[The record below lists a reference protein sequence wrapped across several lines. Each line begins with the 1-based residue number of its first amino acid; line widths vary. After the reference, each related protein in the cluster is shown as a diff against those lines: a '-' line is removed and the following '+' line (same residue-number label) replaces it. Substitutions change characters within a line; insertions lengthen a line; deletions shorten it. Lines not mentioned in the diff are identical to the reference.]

1 MSSKRLRAIRNR
13 DRAKVQAQIQKE
25 AGEPVMDELKNDM
38 AQENSKVE
46 PKLNIQEDLN
56 PVQDPDTLE
65 KNVQDKVEV
74 ESNAALNSAQDLESI
89 MSVSPLEQAKS
100 ALREN
105 PSSPL
110 RDEAQAP
117 VTENAADEEVKTPD
131 LGSAT
136 EDPALS
142 GSGESIQKAPDFT
155 SEKKIMAGDIE
166 DPDKIPVAPSLAD
179 NEVPN
184 CPGAILMHA
193 REMLGLSLSE
203 VARRLNLRI
212 NTVNDLEHDRLNQPT
227 AVPFASVHI
236 ANYAK
241 LVNIDPEYV
250 VKLYRDKVMQTVQTQ
265 ALNARVLQKSRGQG
279 MISKKFL
286 FAVLGVAALAVIAVG
301 VIAYEM
307 GSSTARSTGAL
318 VIEDNV
324 KAQEET
330 DGSLTLNTENS
341 KVKTSVLEET
351 PAPAVDVNT
360 QMAQAQA
367 DAIDTSAIISQQ
379 NQSQDKV
386 SATDSRES
394 LQVKGQAA
402 DKLSAKTKSDAAV
415 IEEAPP
421 AVENSLKPVDL
432 GSGHAKES
440 DKHSTDDRLALKP
453 QKVIEQ
459 KAADQK
465 IAEKDLKTANVESL
479 AASVKTEQKAEEKTV
494 RLSANLRDV
503 SSSARLTGRVD
514 PLESLNSV
522 TVKVLSDVS
531 LKITGSGKVLKEGS
545 FRAGQ
550 TISVMGI
557 PPIRVSV
564 TDPSKIRVTYR
575 GTTVSVPRSLQ
586 VTFTLPQR

>member
-13 DRAKVQAQIQKE
+13 DRSKVQTQIQKE
-25 AGEPVMDELKNDM
+25 ISEPVMDDLKNET
-38 AQENSKVE
+38 AEETSKVE
-46 PKLNIQEDLN
+46 PELNIQDNLKTEASSDEKAQDTIE
-56 PVQDPDTLE
+56 VQ
-65 KNVQDKVEV
+65 
-74 ESNAALNSAQDLESI
+74 SNAAFSSAQDLESI

-100 ALREN
+100 ALKEN

-117 VTENAADEEVKTPD
+117 VTENAADEDVKTPD

-265 ALNARVLQKSRGQG
+265 ALNARVLQKSKGQG

-286 FAVLGVAALAVIAVG
+286 FAVLGIAALAVIAVG

-379 NQSQDKV
+379 NQSQNKV

-432 GSGHAKES
+432 GSGHDMAS

-453 QKVIEQ
+453 QKVTENKVIEQ
-459 KAADQK
+459 KAAQ
-465 IAEKDLKTANVESL
+465 TESH
-479 AASVKTEQKAEEKTV
+479 AASVKTEQKTEEKAV

-522 TVKVLSDVS
+522 TVRVLSDVF

-545 FRAGQ
+545 FKAGQ
-550 TISVMGI
+550 TINVMGI

>member
-13 DRAKVQAQIQKE
+13 DRSKVQAQIQKE
-25 AGEPVMDELKNDM
+25 ASEPMMDDLKNDV
-38 AQENSKVE
+38 AQDTSKVE
-46 PKLNIQEDLN
+46 PELNIQENLKTESSSSEN
-56 PVQDPDTLE
+56 AQDTI
-65 KNVQDKVEV
+65 EV
-74 ESNAALNSAQDLESI
+74 ESNAAFKSAQDLESI

-100 ALREN
+100 ALKEN

-110 RDEAQAP
+110 SAQVDAP
-117 VTENAADEEVKTPD
+117 VTENVSENIKTPD
-131 LGSAT
+131 LGAAT
-136 EDPALS
+136 DSSNVDTPID
-142 GSGESIQKAPDFT
+142 SIQKAPDFR
-155 SEKKIMAGDIE
+155 SEKKIVANDVD

-241 LVNIDPEYV
+241 LVNIDPEIV
-250 VKLYRDKVMQTVQTQ
+250 VKLYKDKVMQAVQTQ
-265 ALNARVLQKSRGQG
+265 ALNAKVLQKQSNSG

-286 FAVLGVAALAVIAVG
+286 FAVLGVAIVAVIAVG

-307 GSSTARSTGAL
+307 GSSTAKSTGSL

-324 KAQEET
+324 QAQEDT
-330 DGSLTLNTENS
+330 DGSLTLDTENS
-341 KVKTSVLEET
+341 KLKTNVVEET
-351 PAPAVDVNT
+351 PAPSVDINT

-367 DAIDTSAIISQQ
+367 NALDTNEIISLQ
-379 NQSQDKV
+379 NQSKQNV
-386 SATDSRES
+386 SSANTNES

-402 DKLSAKTKSDAAV
+402 KKMLGNTNNEATI

-421 AVENSLKPVDL
+421 VQDNSLKSVVTETP
-432 GSGHAKES
+432 
-440 DKHSTDDRLALKP
+440 
-453 QKVIEQ
+453 
-459 KAADQK
+459 
-465 IAEKDLKTANVESL
+465 KTQ
-479 AASVKTEQKAEEKTV
+479 VKTEQKTEPAPAQAVK
-494 RLSANLRDV
+494 LSANLRDV
-503 SSSARLTGRVD
+503 SSSVRLAGRID

-545 FRAGQ
+545 FKAGQ
-550 TISVMGI
+550 TIKVMGI
-557 PPIRVSV
+557 PPLRVSV
-564 TDPSKIRVTYR
+564 ADPSKIRVTYR
-575 GTTVSVPRSLQ
+575 GASVSVPRSSQ

>member
-13 DRAKVQAQIQKE
+13 DRSKVQAQIQKE
-25 AGEPVMDELKNDM
+25 ASEPMMDDLKNDV
-38 AQENSKVE
+38 AQDTSKVE
-46 PKLNIQEDLN
+46 PELNIQENLKTESSSSEN
-56 PVQDPDTLE
+56 AQDTI
-65 KNVQDKVEV
+65 EV
-74 ESNAALNSAQDLESI
+74 ESNAAFKSAQDLESI

-100 ALREN
+100 ALKEN

-110 RDEAQAP
+110 SAQVDAP
-117 VTENAADEEVKTPD
+117 VTENVSENIKTPD
-131 LGSAT
+131 LGAAT
-136 EDPALS
+136 DSSNVDTPID
-142 GSGESIQKAPDFT
+142 SIQKAPDFR
-155 SEKKIMAGDIE
+155 SEKKIVANDVD

-241 LVNIDPEYV
+241 LVNIDPEIV
-250 VKLYRDKVMQTVQTQ
+250 VKLYKDKVMQAVQTQ
-265 ALNARVLQKSRGQG
+265 ALNAKVLQKQSNSG

-286 FAVLGVAALAVIAVG
+286 FAVLGVAIVAVIAVG

-307 GSSTARSTGAL
+307 GSSTAKSTGSL

-324 KAQEET
+324 QAQEDT
-330 DGSLTLNTENS
+330 DGSLTLDTENS
-341 KVKTSVLEET
+341 KLKTNVVEET
-351 PAPAVDVNT
+351 PAPSVDINT

-367 DAIDTSAIISQQ
+367 NALDTNEIISLQ
-379 NQSQDKV
+379 NQSKQNV
-386 SATDSRES
+386 SSANTNES

-402 DKLSAKTKSDAAV
+402 KKMLGNTNNEATI

-421 AVENSLKPVDL
+421 VQDNSLKPVDL
-432 GSGHAKES
+432 GSQNAKGTKKQS
-440 DKHSTDDRLALKP
+440 SNDKLS
-453 QKVIEQ
+453 
-459 KAADQK
+459 
-465 IAEKDLKTANVESL
+465 LKTLPAVETDRKSVVTE
-479 AASVKTEQKAEEKTV
+479 APKTQVKTEQKTEPAPAQAVK
-494 RLSANLRDV
+494 LSANLRDV
-503 SSSARLTGRVD
+503 SSSVRLAGRID

-531 LKITGSGKVLKEGS
+531 LKITGSGIVLKEGS
-545 FRAGQ
+545 FKAGQ
-550 TISVMGI
+550 TIKVMGI
-557 PPIRVSV
+557 PPLRVSV
-564 TDPSKIRVTYR
+564 ADPSKIRVTYR
-575 GTTVSVPRSLQ
+575 GASVSVPRSSQ